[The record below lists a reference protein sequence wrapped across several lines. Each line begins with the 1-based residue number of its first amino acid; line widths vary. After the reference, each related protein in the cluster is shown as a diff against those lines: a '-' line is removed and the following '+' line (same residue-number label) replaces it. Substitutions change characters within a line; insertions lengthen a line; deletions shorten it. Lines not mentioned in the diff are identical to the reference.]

1 MTAVDEAER
10 NAYERELRVLLDRAV
25 PRLAAPAERMPQ
37 IRERVRRR
45 ARRRRAAGAAGGVV
59 VLAALATLV
68 APRFGAGG
76 PAPGDPGPPVDPVPP
91 AASGTAGRQAG
102 AEVRYPRLGGLTVR
116 LPAGWTALETTTTS
130 ASPGAEALGFAG
142 NRPREAYGRPCQESP
157 AGDCVPLDLLS
168 PGDALVAF
176 RPLTDKTPRGEAG
189 PGALTKRALSS
200 ACAQA
205 GATWEAEGRLAVPE
219 RRGGGAVRVSV
230 CLTRPGAEDI
240 RRIRDL
246 YASARFGDDAP
257 VAPGAV
263 R

>member
-1 MTAVDEAER
+1 MDEAE

-59 VLAALATLV
+59 ALAALATLV

-116 LPAGWTALETTTTS
+116 LPAGWTALETSAS
-130 ASPGAEALGFAG
+130 ASPGAKALGFAG
-142 NRPREAYGRPCQESP
+142 NRPREAYGPPPCHKSP

-176 RPLTDKTPRGEAG
+176 RPLTDKSPTGEAV
-189 PGALTKRALSS
+189 PGALAERALSA
-200 ACAQA
+200 ACEEA

-257 VAPGAV
+257 AAPGAD